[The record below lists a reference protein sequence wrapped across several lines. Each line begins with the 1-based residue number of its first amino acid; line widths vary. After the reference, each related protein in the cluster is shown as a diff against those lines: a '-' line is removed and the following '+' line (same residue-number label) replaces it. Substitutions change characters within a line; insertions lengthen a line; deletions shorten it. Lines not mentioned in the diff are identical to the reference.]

1 MADGIGVGSALRR
14 AREIRA
20 ISVEEAARDTKLR
33 PDQLRAAE
41 DEAFEDLGGEVYTR
55 AVLRTYAE
63 YLGLSSDKVLR
74 AYGRHAEDP
83 EPPSPPSPQGPI
95 EKAMAA
101 TRIRDNQ
108 RFLLIVAVVVLAALI
123 AVGFV
128 SRRGGPAVA
137 AIPTSAALPAPAGG
151 TADAL
156 APSVRVV
163 IEALGDV
170 HVDVTVDDEPKGSVV
185 LREGETAS
193 YAGLASVT
201 LAADDGAA
209 FWLTVDGE
217 ELGAPGR
224 DGRPW
229 EGTFEVGAVVAD
241 EGEPSA

>member
-14 AREIRA
+14 AREIRG
-20 ISVEEAARDTKLR
+20 ITVEEAARDTKLR
-33 PDQLRAAE
+33 PEQLLAAE

-63 YLGLSSDKVLR
+63 YLGLRSDKVLA
-74 AYGRHAEDP
+74 AYGRHADDP
-83 EPPSPPSPQGPI
+83 EPPSPPPPQGPI

-123 AVGFV
+123 GGGFV

-137 AIPTSAALPAPAGG
+137 AIPTSTTAATGG
-151 TADAL
+151 TDDAVAPTVEVVIDAL
-156 APSVRVV
+156 N
-163 IEALGDV
+163 DV
-170 HVDVTVDDEPKGSVV
+170 HLEVTVDGEPKGEVV
-185 LREGETAS
+185 LREGEMAS
-193 YAGLASVT
+193 YSGLASVT
-201 LAADDGAA
+201 LAADDGGA

-217 ELGAPGR
+217 PRGAPGK

-229 EGTFEVGAVVAD
+229 EGTFEVQ
-241 EGEPSA
+241 EEEPSA